1 MITNS
6 RTMFQN
12 LYVTRLDRD
21 RLLSLL
27 ESNFTQAISNGRFH
41 LTELKERIERA
52 TVVDSK
58 DMLPEV
64 ITMNTTFK
72 LLDVPRKEAET
83 FTLVYPDEACIAEG
97 KLSILSPLGA
107 ELLGRRVGDFVRLRV
122 LNRDTEKRVENIS
135 FQPERCGVLNL

>member
-1 MITNS
+1 
-6 RTMFQN
+6 MFLDIN
-12 LYVTRLDRD
+12 AFPKKMYVTRLDRQ
-21 RLLSLL
+21 RLLHLL
-27 ESNFTQAISNGRFH
+27 DSNFTQAMGNGRFH
-41 LTELKERIERA
+41 LTDLKEKIVSA
-52 TVVDSK
+52 TVVDSE

-72 LLDVPRKEAET
+72 LLDVPRGEAET

-107 ELLGRRVGDFVRLRV
+107 ELLGRRVGDVVRLRV
-122 LNRDTEKRVENIS
+122 FNHDTEKRVENIS